1 MVTILNFLVVLMP
14 RNEKNT
20 IQRFEENDKLN
31 KSSSLHLVILRKE
44 DVASAAAVQC
54 VIWKAIL
61 WQTGYLRYT
70 MQVTVP
76 YRGLSVLIINLHSP
90 FATCNMSDT
99 CDTVLKKKVVWGSTL
114 QYNSLPSYFKDC
126 ISTHC
131 PMSVVLLLHSL
142 RETFPISPRKG
153 FKSEIKINLISFK
166 EETGENRRGV

>member
-1 MVTILNFLVVLMP
+1 MKKI
-14 RNEKNT
+14 T
-20 IQRFEENDKLN
+20 IQRFEENDQLN

-99 CDTVLKKKVVWGSTL
+99 CDRVLKKK
-114 QYNSLPSYFKDC
+114 SYGGL
-126 ISTHC
+126 HC
-131 PMSVVLLLHSL
+131 NIILYPHTSKIAFQLIVKCPLSYYYIHSGKL
-142 RETFPISPRKG
+142 FLFSPRK
-153 FKSEIKINLISFK
+153 
-166 EETGENRRGV
+166 RV